1 MVASFPQPSSSG
13 EKEDWRAAGT
23 GSLAPQR
30 GAAGEGTVR
39 TGDDAVG
46 FASAV
51 PSGTGPGASPAT
63 ADRECAT
70 LTIQRA
76 TRSIAGQDGEKKPGG
91 QRQQKRGGLVT
102 CKDNGLVCANCSTRG
117 AERGPGVAARG
128 SERPHTLEA
137 ALSFLITRA
146 RLLGVANREDQRD
159 LAQETMVRALSA
171 IGGIGRDVCIKA
183 WLPAIMRNLH
193 IDRARRHRREP
204 VHLSLDEAGAEL
216 DEVASPS
223 SASYRLEVSQ
233 VLAALAALPEK
244 FRGPFELYTFHGLSY
259 REIADEYGLSLAT
272 VGTRLHRARAKLEKL
287 LSRT

>member
-1 MVASFPQPSSSG
+1 MAASFPRPSRSG
-13 EKEDWRAAGT
+13 EKEDRRAAGS
-23 GSLAPQR
+23 GSRAPR
-30 GAAGEGTVR
+30 RRASGEGAVR
-39 TGDDAVG
+39 ARGEAADLTNA
-46 FASAV
+46 A
-51 PSGTGPGASPAT
+51 PSGISPGASLAT
-63 ADRECAT
+63 ADRE
-70 LTIQRA
+70 RA
-76 TRSIAGQDGEKKPGG
+76 MLASERRTRGIAGQDGEQKHGG
-91 QRQQKRGGLVT
+91 RRKQKRGELVG
-102 CKDNGLVCANCSTRG
+102 CKDTGLVCANCSNLG

-128 SERPHTLEA
+128 SERPHTIEA

-193 IDRARRHRREP
+193 IDRARRRRREP

-223 SASYRLEVSQ
+223 SASRRLDVSQ
-233 VLAALAALPEK
+233 VLAALAALPDE
-244 FRGPFELYTFHGLSY
+244 FRGPFELYTFHGLNY

-272 VGTRLHRARAKLEKL
+272 VGTRLYRARAKLEEL
-287 LSRT
+287 LNRT